1 VGAAARKIAQTATPS
16 RPVLKVVRGGSTRT
30 RTRAQA
36 SAAADGVFRVL
47 ALCMVILAMAG
58 VVRVSLAARA
68 AEATIDAWELR
79 SEVKAAQLSIKAL
92 EADRSA
98 LASPSR
104 IEALACETLSMSK
117 PAEVCYLEYP
127 VTDEP
132 AATPEEGAESV
143 RAAEASP
150 APEPAPEEGG
160 LLRTMMDLAASEA
173 QVLLVGDMGLGS
185 LR

>member
-16 RPVLKVVRGGSTRT
+16 RPVLKVVRGGSST
-30 RTRAQA
+30 RTRAQS

-47 ALCMVILAMAG
+47 AVCMIILAVAG

-68 AEATIDAWELR
+68 AEATIDAWNIR
-79 SEVKAAQLSIKAL
+79 SEVKAAEQSIKAL

-104 IEALACETLSMSK
+104 IEAVACETLNMTK
-117 PAEVCYLEYP
+117 PAQVCYLEYP
-127 VTDEP
+127 
-132 AATPEEGAESV
+132 ATGDPDAPPQEGAGPV
-143 RAAEASP
+143 QVADAASTPTSKA
-150 APEPAPEEGG
+150 GG

-185 LR
+185 VR

>member
-30 RTRAQA
+30 RTRART

-47 ALCMVILAMAG
+47 ALCMVILAVAG

-104 IEALACETLSMSK
+104 IEALACETLSMTK
-117 PAEVCYLEYP
+117 PIEVCYLEYP
-127 VTDEP
+127 AVGDPEAPPQEGTGSVQVADVAP
-132 AATPEEGAESV
+132 ASTSDG
-143 RAAEASP
+143 
-150 APEPAPEEGG
+150 GG